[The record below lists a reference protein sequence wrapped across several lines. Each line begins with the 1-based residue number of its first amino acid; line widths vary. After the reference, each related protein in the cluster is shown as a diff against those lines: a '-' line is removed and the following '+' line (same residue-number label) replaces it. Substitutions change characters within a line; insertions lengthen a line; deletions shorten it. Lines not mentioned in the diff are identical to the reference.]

1 LFIFKFSFFLCYF
14 SRHFASFHPNL
25 GTLEHPANCA
35 ADSSSTLRRPSR
47 EEGLPEHE
55 QLATG
60 KLKGQVQSHTGGQ
73 KAIRQNS
80 IATHSKP
87 SREEGLQRKAEQF
100 ANGLKGARNSIFHGI
115 LPTLFFLSESW
126 NASKPRSEQLLSAQE
141 TIPGG
146 RFPTHEQQSAAR
158 SKGDESKKSEFQTR
172 KPLGKT
178 AVHHTKNHPG
188 RKVFQCKEQQSAYRF
203 SRAEKWSENTSRGAF
218 TA

>member
-1 LFIFKFSFFLCYF
+1 MFCLFSNSHFFLCYF

-115 LPTLFFLSESW
+115 LPTLFFFRKLERQQT
-126 NASKPRSEQLLSAQE
+126 PQRTVAQR
-141 TIPGG
+141 TG
-146 RFPTHEQQSAAR
+146 
-158 SKGDESKKSEFQTR
+158 
-172 KPLGKT
+172 
-178 AVHHTKNHPG
+178 NHPG
-188 RKVFQCKEQQSAYRF
+188 RKVSNARATVRGQVERRRIQKVRIPNAKTTWQNSSSPHQKPSREEGF
-203 SRAEKWSENTSRGAF
+203 SV
-218 TA
+218 